1 MIDWQSV
8 CRSTVWRVMSKR
20 AALIGVI
27 GIAAAVAATR
37 FAIEPTAK
45 LSRNDRPAEPQWA
58 LTDSFG
64 DGTPDFL
71 RLHSAADR
79 DAFRRWFT
87 FLAEMHFFRSPQRLP
102 REVNDCGALLRFAYR
117 EALKRHDGAW
127 ASELGLDIV
136 PGVPAVSSYNYPHTP
151 LRAALFRVRAGRF
164 TAADIGNGAF
174 AEFADAE
181 TLMQRNTWLVS
192 RDLTEARAGD
202 LLFYRQLEQRMPF
215 HAMIYLGP
223 SQFEPGP
230 EPYIVYHTGPSDGDP
245 GEIRRPSAEE
255 LKRHPKPQWRPLAG
269 NPYFLGVYRWNILVD

>member
-1 MIDWQSV
+1 
-8 CRSTVWRVMSKR
+8 MSKR
-20 AALIGVI
+20 AAMIGVI

-37 FAIEPTAK
+37 FVLEPTERA
-45 LSRNDRPAEPQWA
+45 RREPREKSHWA
-58 LTDSFG
+58 MSDSFS

-79 DAFRRWFT
+79 DAFRRWFA
-87 FLAEMHFFRSPQRLP
+87 FLAEMHFFRAPERLP
-102 REVNDCGALLRFAYR
+102 REVSDCAALLRFAYR

-136 PGVPAVSSYNYPHTP
+136 PGVPAVSRYNYPHTP
-151 LRAALFRVRAGRF
+151 LRAALFRIRPGQFSPGDV
-164 TAADIGNGAF
+164 DNGAF

-192 RDLTEARAGD
+192 RDLREARPGD

-215 HAMIYLGP
+215 HAMIYLGS

-230 EPYIVYHTGPSDGDP
+230 QRYIVYHTGPDGNDP
-245 GEIRRPSAEE
+245 GEIRRPAAGE
-255 LKRHPKPQWRPLAG
+255 LMRHPKPQWRPLDG